1 MRSSMTTFIALAAV
15 ILGSTGLVA
24 GPAALSAAA
33 AGPVLAP
40 VPVPLVDLYIRQP
53 GLASYDYSTAATYPS
68 RNCTIAPAD
77 AWSQSI
83 EVDGF
88 GRAQWQTALGASAV
102 TGLNRMPR
110 GSQ

>member
-1 MRSSMTTFIALAAV
+1 MTTFIALAAV

-40 VPVPLVDLYIRQP
+40 GARP
-53 GLASYDYSTAATYPS
+53 
-68 RNCTIAPAD
+68 
-77 AWSQSI
+77 
-83 EVDGF
+83 GF

>member
-1 MRSSMTTFIALAAV
+1 MTTFIALAAV

-53 GLASYDYSTAATYPS
+53 GLASYDYSTAAATYPS
-68 RNCTIAPAD
+68 RNYTIAPAD

-88 GRAQWQTALGASAV
+88 GRAQRQTALGASAV

>member
-40 VPVPLVDLYIRQP
+40 VPSRLRWRRRSGTTTL
-53 GLASYDYSTAATYPS
+53 GTAA
-68 RNCTIAPAD
+68 APGSPDALAD
-77 AWSQSI
+77 SQ
-83 EVDGF
+83 
-88 GRAQWQTALGASAV
+88 
-102 TGLNRMPR
+102 
-110 GSQ
+110 